1 MVVYL
6 SQSQFVGGGISHYDS
21 CCCHHCN
28 SLHHPHNHLSHM
40 IATHSCAYLSSLCS
54 RAILIYLFFPCLI
67 APGAKAA
74 YMSRQEEDGDMRRFC
89 KKAHVSTDGTGNHS
103 KAQIKPV
110 ITGKF
115 KS

>member
-1 MVVYL
+1 
-6 SQSQFVGGGISHYDS
+6 
-21 CCCHHCN
+21 
-28 SLHHPHNHLSHM
+28 
-40 IATHSCAYLSSLCS
+40 
-54 RAILIYLFFPCLI
+54 
-67 APGAKAA
+67 
-74 YMSRQEEDGDMRRFC
+74 MSRQEEDGDMRRFC